1 MSLNA
6 LMRWLKPRET
16 VFFELLEAA
25 ADNAHDSAV
34 LFDTAVR
41 TNDPSRWAEYRR
53 EMKALEH
60 KGDRITHDL
69 IDRLNQ
75 TFVTP
80 IEREDILALTH
91 AIDDVAD
98 LLDATTERLVL
109 YRIGKVMPAVTELSS
124 IIVEGSKELTVLI
137 RHLRSMSDVKDIR
150 ARIKHCH
157 ALENQAD
164 SIYHTALAQIFENP
178 TDPIELIKWKEL
190 LAQIEEATDQIE
202 FVAQVVGSTVMRN
215 A

>member
-6 LMRWLKPRET
+6 VMRWLKPRET

-25 ADNAHDSAV
+25 ADNAHKAGQ

-41 TNDPSRWAEYRR
+41 TNDPSRWAEFRR
-53 EMKALEH
+53 QMKEVEH
-60 KGDRITHDL
+60 AGDRITHDL

-91 AIDDVAD
+91 ALDDVAD

-124 IIVEGSKELTVLI
+124 IIVEGTQELTHLV
-137 RHLRSMSDVKDIR
+137 RHLRTMSDQKDIR

-190 LAQIEEATDQIE
+190 LAQVEEATDQVE
-202 FVAQVVGSTVMRN
+202 FVAQVIGSTVMRN

>member
-16 VFFELLEAA
+16 VFFDLLEAA
-25 ADNAHDSAV
+25 ADNSHEAAK

-41 TNDPSRWAEYRR
+41 TNDPARWAEFRR
-53 EMKALEH
+53 EMKELEH

-80 IEREDILALTH
+80 LEREDILALTH

-109 YRIGKVMPAVTELSS
+109 YRMGKVMPAVTELSS
-124 IIVEGSKELTVLI
+124 IIVEGSSELTHLI
-137 RHLRSMSDVKDIR
+137 RHLRTMTNQKDIR
-150 ARIKHCH
+150 ARIKNCH
-157 ALENQAD
+157 ALENKAD
-164 SIYHTALAQIFENP
+164 GIFHTALAQIFENP

-190 LAQIEEATDQIE
+190 LSQIEDATDQIE
-202 FVAQVVGSTVMRN
+202 HVAQVVGSTVMRN